1 MTYPPVESPTE
12 STQTGSKLYRKQP
25 KMNKDKNDD
34 DDDSE
39 DTVGILIEY
48 YSSTDDDEAKVGDD
62 FSYYEEEEII
72 IESED
77 ETAKTEFINCDD
89 DDDDDNDDLYE
100 EITVGDDEEWLIDG
114 AQEESMVWKPDG
126 RKDDSNIN
134 DDVDGEVENYT
145 SVNDRIAAAGN
156 VDDSLC
162 DDSSIAIVSV
172 DSSHFFQDDETD
184 SDPVM
189 HSKWLDTMQTA
200 MTEGAKKAMMEQ
212 LARENVRREVAARQ
226 QEKRRLLQLET
237 AKLRASLPEDAKRF
251 VISNKNESE
260 CGSNS
265 VSTAILQEAQ
275 QYNETAAR
283 DEDTTDST
291 TPAPVDTGNPKM
303 AFSKLR
309 RQAVPNELTGSNL
322 QLEATEPT
330 QPCTT
335 VSPQQSSPSVSRSRK
350 IISPIINMNMK
361 STLISSGSF
370 VQRSEYLS
378 SSGPCPS
385 NGSIEAIDIKK
396 KLTHAPHSTMLKETM
411 HPEQDIN
418 RQEAENSIRTGTSIA
433 QRTHEAVISQ
443 GCHISKKVD
452 VNLSVNMDRLGIHTS
467 SVAEKDHT
475 KPHSIGDQ
483 NKIVVSRINAPGH
496 LDVKLGRLLGTT
508 NGSSRNSMHACD
520 SPNFLSTSSSASK
533 PSCLPISSS
542 FSTSP
547 LSSTT
552 NYVSK
557 RTDNERHPPKMKSK
571 RPGFL
576 QQPIHEVPSMFLAA
590 YQRESNIE
598 SKKESSESNVPM
610 MSNEIDTAYYSL
622 EQLQSEDVGGIDI
635 RHRERYLSPSDF
647 QLYFKMSKDEF
658 ATLPKWK
665 RDKAKRTLK
674 LF

>member
-1 MTYPPVESPTE
+1 
-12 STQTGSKLYRKQP
+12 
-25 KMNKDKNDD
+25 MNKDKNDD
-34 DDDSE
+34 DDNSE
-39 DTVGILIEY
+39 NTAGILIEY
-48 YSSTDDDEAKVGDD
+48 YSSTDDDEAKVVDD

-77 ETAKTEFINCDD
+77 ETTKTEFILPKNNKNCDD
-89 DDDDDNDDLYE
+89 DDDDDDDDLYE

-114 AQEESMVWKPDG
+114 AQEDSMVWRPDG
-126 RKDDSNIN
+126 RKDDRNIN
-134 DDVDGEVENYT
+134 DDVDGEIENYT

-172 DSSHFFQDDETD
+172 DSSHFFQDDGTD
-184 SDPVM
+184 SDPVR

-200 MTEGAKKAMMEQ
+200 MTEGAKKAVMEQ

-237 AKLRASLPEDAKRF
+237 AKLRASLPEDAKRL
-251 VISNKNESE
+251 VISNKNGSE

-265 VSTAILQEAQ
+265 VSTTIIQEAQ

-283 DEDTTDST
+283 DENTTDST

-309 RQAVPNELTGSNL
+309 RQAVPNQLTGSNL
-322 QLEATEPT
+322 ELEATE
-330 QPCTT
+330 PCTT
-335 VSPQQSSPSVSRSRK
+335 VSPQQSSSSVSRSRK
-350 IISPIINMNMK
+350 IISPVTNMNMK

-378 SSGPCPS
+378 SSGPYPS
-385 NGSIEAIDIKK
+385 NGSVEAIDIQKK
-396 KLTHAPHSTMLKETM
+396 VTHAPHSTMLKETM
-411 HPEQDIN
+411 HPEQDLN

-452 VNLSVNMDRLGIHTS
+452 ENPSVNTDRLGFHTS
-467 SVAEKDHT
+467 SVGEKDHT

-508 NGSSRNSMHACD
+508 NGSSRNSMHACESPD
-520 SPNFLSTSSSASK
+520 SLSTPSSASK

-547 LSSTT
+547 ISAIT
-552 NYVSK
+552 NSVSK
-557 RTDNERHPPKMKSK
+557 RTDNERHPPKMQSK
-571 RPGFL
+571 RPGLL

-590 YQRESNIE
+590 YQRDPNIE
-598 SKKESSESNVPM
+598 SKKESPVSNVPM
-610 MSNEIDTAYYSL
+610 ISNETDTTYYSL
-622 EQLQSEDVGGIDI
+622 EQLQSGDVGGIDI